1 MHASLPP
8 EPASLGLGSGA
19 IVALPADDQT
29 LYRLIRQQQPRAWDF
44 RSNRDRGRPP
54 APRETALLHC
64 GVSMFSD
71 PEAALSRARRTPV
84 YLAAVT
90 LATGRGLHLAKTGSR
105 SHYTGWGTPEDLA
118 ACARPYHSQQR

>member
-1 MHASLPP
+1 MLAN
-8 EPASLGLGSGA
+8 
-19 IVALPADDQT
+19 
-29 LYRLIRQQQPRAWDF
+29 YRLIRQQQPRAWDS
-44 RSNRDRGRPP
+44 RSNRDRGWPP
-54 APRETALLHC
+54 APRETAFLHC

-105 SHYTGWGTPEDLA
+105 SHYTVWGTPEDLA
-118 ACARPYHSQQR
+118 ACARPYHSPATMSYELIWDRAWRSRRPLHQPR